1 MQLGEL
7 CDIHSGYTARGRL
20 EPMPEGGI
28 PAIQMRGAVGPHGD
42 ITDGSLQ
49 RYDLLDLP
57 DRYLV
62 RGGEVIFRSR
72 GEPNTAAVVSAALGE
87 PAAVIVPLLIMRP
100 DQTRVLPEYL
110 AWAINQPDAQRK
122 LGSGAQGT
130 SLRMIPKAVLERLE
144 IPLPDLENQHRIATF
159 AALSRREGGLLRE
172 LADRR
177 EQFNSLIL
185 SERARLAQ
193 QQGYPQ

>member
-1 MQLGEL
+1 MRLGEL

-20 EPMPEGGI
+20 EPIPEGGM
-28 PAIQMRGAVGPHGD
+28 PAIQLRDVGSQG
-42 ITDGSLQ
+42 GVSGSSLQ
-49 RYDLLDLP
+49 RYDLADLS

-72 GEPNTAAVVSAALGE
+72 GEPNTAAVVGAELSE
-87 PAAVIVPLLIMRP
+87 PAAVIVPLIIMRP
-100 DQTRVLPEYL
+100 DQERVLPAYL

-122 LGSGAQGT
+122 LGSEAQGT
-130 SLRMIPKAVLERLE
+130 SLRMVPKTVLERLD
-144 IPLPDLENQHRIATF
+144 IPLPDLKTQQRIA
-159 AALSRREGGLLRE
+159 ARHALTRREGGLLRE

-177 EQFNSLIL
+177 GQFNSLIL

>member
-20 EPMPEGGI
+20 EPIAEGGM
-28 PAIQMRGAVGPHGD
+28 PAIQLRDVGSQGGVS
-42 ITDGSLQ
+42 GSLLQ
-49 RYDLLDLP
+49 RYDLADLS

-72 GEPNTAAVVSAALGE
+72 GEPNTAAVVSAELSE
-87 PAAVIVPLLIMRP
+87 PAAVIVPLIIMRP
-100 DQTRVLPEYL
+100 DQSRVLPAYL

-122 LGSGAQGT
+122 LGSEAQGT
-130 SLRMIPKAVLERLE
+130 SMRMIPKTVLERLD
-144 IPLPDLENQHRIATF
+144 IPLPDLETQHRIA
-159 AALSRREGGLLRE
+159 AMDALARREGGLLRE

>member
-20 EPMPEGGI
+20 EPIAEGGM
-28 PAIQMRGAVGPHGD
+28 PAIQLRDVGSQG
-42 ITDGSLQ
+42 GVSGSSLQ
-49 RYDLLDLP
+49 RYDLADLS

-72 GEPNTAAVVSAALGE
+72 GEPNTAAVVGAERSE
-87 PAAVIVPLLIMRP
+87 PAAVIVPLIIMRP
-100 DQTRVLPEYL
+100 DQSRVLPAYL

-122 LGSGAQGT
+122 LGSEAQGT
-130 SLRMIPKAVLERLE
+130 SLRMIPKTVLERLD
-144 IPLPDLENQHRIATF
+144 IPLPDLETQHRIA
-159 AALSRREGGLLRE
+159 AMDALARREGGLLRE

-193 QQGYPQ
+193 QQGYSQ

>member
-1 MQLGEL
+1 MQVREL

-20 EPMPEGGI
+20 EQIPEGGR
-28 PAIQMRGAVGPHGD
+28 PAIQLRDVGPHGD
-42 ITDGSLQ
+42 VSDGPPQ
-49 RYDLLDLP
+49 RYDLADLS

-72 GEPNTAAVVSAALGE
+72 GAPNTAAVVGAELSE
-87 PAAVIVPLLIMRP
+87 PAAVIVPLIIMRP
-100 DQTRVLPEYL
+100 DQKRVLPAYL
-110 AWAINQPDAQRK
+110 AWAINQPDAQRR
-122 LGSGAQGT
+122 LGSEAQGT
-130 SLRMIPKAVLERLE
+130 SLRMIPKAVLERLD
-144 IPLPDLENQHRIATF
+144 IPLPDLETQHHIATVD
-159 AALSRREGGLLRE
+159 ALARREGGLLRE

-185 SERARLAQ
+185 SERARLSQ

>member
-7 CDIHSGYTARGRL
+7 CGIHSGYTARGRL
-20 EPMPEGGI
+20 EPIPEGGMR
-28 PAIQMRGAVGPHGD
+28 AIQLRDVGPHGD
-42 ITDGSLQ
+42 VSDRSLQ
-49 RYDLLDLP
+49 RYDLAGLS
-57 DRYLV
+57 DRCLV

-72 GEPNTAAVVSAALGE
+72 GEPNTAAVVSAKLSE
-87 PAAVIVPLLIMRP
+87 PAAVVVPLIIMRP
-100 DQTRVLPEYL
+100 DQSRVLSEYL

-122 LGSGAQGT
+122 LGSEAQGT

-144 IPLPDLENQHRIATF
+144 IFLPDLETQRQIA
-159 AALSRREGGLLRE
+159 AVDALARCEGSLMRE

-177 EQFNSLIL
+177 EQFHSLIL
-185 SERARLAQ
+185 GERAKLAP

>member
-20 EPMPEGGI
+20 EPIPEGGV
-28 PAIQMRGAVGPHGD
+28 PAIQLRDVSPHGD
-42 ITDGSLQ
+42 FSDSSLL
-49 RYDLLDLP
+49 RYDLADFS

-72 GEPNTAAVVSAALGE
+72 GEPNTAAVVSAALSE
-87 PAAVIVPLLIMRP
+87 PAAVIVPLIIMRP
-100 DQTRVLPEYL
+100 DQERVLPAYL

-122 LGSGAQGT
+122 LGSEAQGT

-144 IPLPDLENQHRIATF
+144 IPLPDLETQHQIATVD
-159 AALSRREGGLLRE
+159 ALARREGGLLRE

-177 EQFNSLIL
+177 AQFHSLIL
-185 SERARLAQ
+185 SERARLAP

>member
-1 MQLGEL
+1 MRLGEL

-20 EPMPEGGI
+20 EPIPEGGM
-28 PAIQMRGAVGPHGD
+28 PAIQLRDVGSQG
-42 ITDGSLQ
+42 GVSGSSLQ
-49 RYDLLDLP
+49 RYDLADLS

-72 GEPNTAAVVSAALGE
+72 GEPNTAAVVGAELSE
-87 PAAVIVPLLIMRP
+87 PAAVIVPLIIMRP
-100 DQTRVLPEYL
+100 DQERVLPAYL

-122 LGSGAQGT
+122 LGSEAQGT
-130 SLRMIPKAVLERLE
+130 SLRMVPKTVLERLD
-144 IPLPDLENQHRIATF
+144 IPLPDLKTQHRIA
-159 AALSRREGGLLRE
+159 AMDALARREGGLLRE

-177 EQFNSLIL
+177 GQFNSLIL

>member
-1 MQLGEL
+1 MQIREI

-20 EPMPEGGI
+20 EPIAEGGM
-28 PAIQMRGAVGPHGD
+28 PAIQLRDVGSQG
-42 ITDGSLQ
+42 GVSGSSLQ
-49 RYDLLDLP
+49 RYDLADLP

-72 GEPNTAAVVSAALGE
+72 GEPNIAAVVGAELSE
-87 PAAVIVPLLIMRP
+87 PAAVIVPLIIMRP

-110 AWAINQPDAQRK
+110 AWAINQPDAQRR
-122 LGSGAQGT
+122 LGSKAQGT
-130 SLRMIPKAVLERLE
+130 SLRMIPKAVLDRLD
-144 IPLPDLENQHRIATF
+144 IPLPDVETQHHIATMD
-159 AALSRREGGLLRE
+159 ALARREGNLLRE
-172 LADRR
+172 LAGRR

>member
-20 EPMPEGGI
+20 EPIAEGGT
-28 PAIQMRGAVGPHGD
+28 PAIQLRDVGSQG
-42 ITDGSLQ
+42 GVSGSSLQ
-49 RYDLLDLP
+49 RYDLADLS

-72 GEPNTAAVVSAALGE
+72 GEPNTAAVVGAELSE
-87 PAAVIVPLLIMRP
+87 PAAVIVPLIIMRP
-100 DQTRVLPEYL
+100 DQSRVLPGYL

-122 LGSGAQGT
+122 LGSEAQGT
-130 SLRMIPKAVLERLE
+130 SLRMIPKTVLERLD
-144 IPLPDLENQHRIATF
+144 IPLPDLETQHRIA
-159 AALSRREGGLLRE
+159 AMDALARREGGLLRE

-193 QQGYPQ
+193 QQGYSQ